1 MAVDALEPGGVLLFR
16 ETFNL
21 HHVHLAAV
29 VGVGERNL
37 FVEIRHE
44 SQRLQVTV
52 ELRHFGH
59 GDPSQQL
66 HHVAHGDVVGEPH
79 LVRHAGE
86 LPVCCERFHSL
97 GQTSTETESCPAR
110 SEPETQPRLKQ
121 MEKCNLTELNVTR
134 PTSSSPPPPPTRLK
148 IPFVVSAGCGA
159 GLAGAGVE
167 LEWSM

>member
-1 MAVDALEPGGVLLFR
+1 MAGYHWVSQYHIIISPSAPLRITGEGRTPPHLREQMAVDALEPGGVLLFR

-29 VGVGERNL
+29 AGVGERNL
-37 FVEIRHE
+37 FIEIRHE

-59 GDPSQQL
+59 GD
-66 HHVAHGDVVGEPH
+66 AVGEPH

-97 GQTSTETESCPAR
+97 GQTSTETESCSAR
-110 SEPETQPRLKQ
+110 SEPETQPRL
-121 MEKCNLTELNVTR
+121 
-134 PTSSSPPPPPTRLK
+134 
-148 IPFVVSAGCGA
+148 
-159 GLAGAGVE
+159 
-167 LEWSM
+167 